1 MRNYSMCCQTRQQ
14 TRHRILWSSM
24 FHAQLEW
31 FFYEFLFILNLYC
44 VSAGLRLSE
53 FWLDTGNR
61 QCRAHGLQNAR
72 ISCGE
77 VNVRSRAYPLNTS
90 DLWRFWRTFL
100 EFCCGAYVFRYQ
112 RLLRDLHCCCL
123 DPAVPLGTP
132 VVSSWLGACLF
143 LRPWVYLPAGKLC
156 GCSRDRCSP
165 FWAGSG

>member
-1 MRNYSMCCQTRQQ
+1 MRITSR
-14 TRHRILWSSM
+14 SSP
-24 FHAQLEW
+24 
-31 FFYEFLFILNLYC
+31 
-44 VSAGLRLSE
+44 
-53 FWLDTGNR
+53 TGNR

-112 RLLRDLHCCCL
+112 RLLRGFALFL

-156 GCSRDRCSP
+156 GRSRDRCSP
-165 FWAGSG
+165 FWAGSGYRVWFQRRFIRRLYVVLTSFLLLLLPGT